1 MCSAVLQDD
10 LVNISKEEGPDL
22 VRHMDSINA
31 ALFQMDIREE
41 PNSLQ
46 HDLRQCHAEVLLK
59 QASKRF
65 FVIEDLVGK
74 QLSEEALCITSH
86 VPDSE

>member
-31 ALFQMDIREE
+31 ALFQMDIRKE
-41 PNSLQ
+41 PRSLQ

-59 QASKRF
+59 
-65 FVIEDLVGK
+65 
-74 QLSEEALCITSH
+74 
-86 VPDSE
+86 